1 MEDWHRYGEKLAAM
15 ENFVKVHV
23 KNERNRKLIFDF
35 EKDIV
40 AREISKPRIIRY
52 LVSLKKIDEWL
63 GKDFDKATKDDIISL
78 LSEIEK
84 QPLSVWT
91 KHGYKVIIKR
101 FYKWLFQCEDTYPD
115 IVRWI
120 KANVKKKLQKLPNEG
135 EMLSEN
141 EVQRLI
147 DSALNLR
154 DKAFVSLLW
163 ETGCRVGELATLRI
177 RSLTFDEYGIL
188 LSVYGKTGARN
199 VRVINSNSYLAS
211 WLNIHPFRENRES
224 PLWINIGQRDY
235 GKQWEWAAIRKML
248 KMLFKKANVQKKS
261 NPHSFRHA
269 RATYLASHLTEFQMN
284 SYFGWVQGSNMP
296 STYVHLSSRDIDGA
310 LLKLSG
316 IQTNQAKQEIHIQPR
331 KCSRCSFINA
341 YEHKYCSK
349 CGSVIDIAESLKVQE
364 EARIIEKKRQ
374 FSDEI
379 MNKLFSDPEMQEFIK
394 TRLVALQTSN
404 S

>member
-1 MEDWHRYGEKLAAM
+1 MEDWHKYSEKLAST

-23 KNERNRKLIFDF
+23 KNERNKWLIFDF

-52 LVSLKKIDEWL
+52 LVALKKIDEWL

-78 LSEIEK
+78 LSNIEK
-84 QPLSVWT
+84 QQLSVWT
-91 KHGYKVIIKR
+91 KHSYKVIIKR

-120 KANVKKKLQKLPNEG
+120 KTNVKKKLQKLPNEG
-135 EMLSEN
+135 EMLTEE
-141 EVQRLI
+141 EVQKLI
-147 DSALNLR
+147 DSAQNLR

-177 RSLTFDEYGIL
+177 RSLNFDEHGVI

-211 WLNIHPFRENRES
+211 WLNTHPSRQTREA
-224 PLWINIGQRDY
+224 PLWVNIGQRNN

-248 KMLFKKANVQKKS
+248 KMLFQKAKVQKKS

-269 RATYLASHLTEFQMN
+269 RATYLANHLTEFQMN
-284 SYFGWVQGSNMP
+284 SYFGWVQGSDMP
-296 STYVHLSSRDIDGA
+296 STYVHLSSRDIDST
-310 LLKLSG
+310 LLKLNG
-316 IQTNQAKQEIHIQPR
+316 IQTNQVKQEVLIKPK

-349 CGSVIDIAESLKVQE
+349 CGSIIDLAESLKIQE
-364 EARIIEKKRQ
+364 EAKIMEKKRQ

-379 MNKLFSDPEMQEFIK
+379 MNKLFSDPEMQEYIK